1 MPAIVG
7 DGGISGVTLPD
18 YPSSFCALL
27 SSQVGCIRM
36 TTAAV
41 VGKSKDAAYQ
51 ALLADPI
58 VDDARSAEQLLT
70 TMIDVQKDYLSYL
83 Q

>member
-1 MPAIVG
+1 
-7 DGGISGVTLPD
+7 
-18 YPSSFCALL
+18 
-27 SSQVGCIRM
+27 M

-41 VGKSKDAAYQ
+41 VDKSKDAAYQ

-58 VDDARSAEQLLT
+58 VDDARSAEQLLN
-70 TMIDVQKDYLSYL
+70 TMIGAQKDYLSYL

>member
-1 MPAIVG
+1 
-7 DGGISGVTLPD
+7 
-18 YPSSFCALL
+18 
-27 SSQVGCIRM
+27 M

-58 VDDARSAEQLLT
+58 VDDARSAEQLLN
-70 TMIDVQKDYLSYL
+70 TMIGAQKDYLSYL